1 MSSEEFNKLDT
12 NNKISYFNSLPKEKQ
27 KELFNQINEFIK
39 EEVLNNLD
47 YYNLK
52 KFLNLYSKEEKKE
65 LIKLLMPYKL
75 KYLYSVMDE
84 KEKIEFNEIVN
95 EIQINYNNEYNNLS
109 TSIDNSRKT
118 IQTLQENIVKSQN
131 IIQAEKEKIT
141 DNKHELKDSN
151 IRIKKISKEREKQ
164 FKKML
169 RRSKPSVLDKIGF
182 IAKIRRVRLQNA
194 INLLNEIDLKL
205 NNELLYNSNIKQEI
219 ENSKNRIN
227 QELEN
232 IEQYRIKSNLEEK
245 LIAKNTK
252 MQQELHIRIKKLN
265 AVEKRM
271 YGRKLYKQRVS
282 SRNLIGNARELGIN
296 RETPIQNNEQ
306 TNDNSQTITNQNVDN
321 KDNTSN
327 NDKENN
333 SKEKVNDMINYL
345 DEFLKK
351 MENNDIHFEPLD
363 KPLPP
368 QPNPNILDNKI
379 ATLSNEQL
387 ITLLYTTIAVQQAQT
402 KKIEEMQA
410 MMNQSSRRLGYTS
423 ISILILIIVSLLIT
437 STIYLFIS

>member
-118 IQTLQENIVKSQN
+118 IQSLQKKNVKTQKK
-131 IIQAEKEKIT
+131 IQKEKKKNT

-219 ENSKNRIN
+219 EISKNRIN

-232 IEQYRIKSNLEEK
+232 IEQYRIKSNSEEK

-296 RETPIQNNEQ
+296 RKTPIQNNEQ
-306 TNDNSQTITNQNVDN
+306 TNDNSQTITNENVDN

-351 MENNDIHFEPLD
+351 IENNGIHIEPLD

-387 ITLLYTTIAVQQAQT
+387 ITLLYTTIAVQQAQA